1 VVRPQQRSPPPV
13 YTNERSDP
21 GQGSQKASPTPFRV
35 TPRPFFDTL
44 NSMQIDIVL
53 THDPIVRPQA
63 WPVPH
68 SLETGSLVEFYGI
81 VRETEDAAK
90 IPALTY
96 EAYAAMAEK
105 IMREKIALL
114 QTQHPC
120 QAIRIVHR
128 LGVIPA
134 GESAIYVGLQSR
146 HRREGFL
153 FLQHFMDEF
162 KKDVPIWKMK

>member
-1 VVRPQQRSPPPV
+1 MQIEITLTTGPIARPQ
-13 YTNERSDP
+13 
-21 GQGSQKASPTPFRV
+21 
-35 TPRPFFDTL
+35 
-44 NSMQIDIVL
+44 I
-53 THDPIVRPQA
+53 
-63 WPVPH
+63 WPVPFGT
-68 SLETGSLVEFYGI
+68 ETGSLVEFYGI

-114 QTQHPC
+114 EKKHPC

-128 LGVIPA
+128 LGIIPR
-134 GESAIYVGLQSR
+134 GESAIYVGIQSK

-153 FLQHFMDEF
+153 FLQEF
-162 KKDVPIWKMK
+162 HGRIQKDVPIWKKAPSS